1 MEKRCHKVVISD
13 KCILAYGLNSEEI
26 KKIESQNIK
35 VMEIN
40 DDMVLMKLE
49 DIICEKANE
58 NSYDKLPL
66 NEKALIFNGF
76 KDEQL
81 KVTIRYIRGFI
92 KGGVLAVSTA
102 QNYKWT
108 FKYLLEHLVE
118 EREWFEAQ
126 QQKGRK

>member
-1 MEKRCHKVVISD
+1 MVLSD
-13 KCILAYGLNSEEI
+13 KCILTYGLNAEEI

-35 VMEIN
+35 VIEIN
-40 DDMVLMKLE
+40 DHMVSMKLE
-49 DIICEKANE
+49 DIICEKPNE

-92 KGGVLAVSTA
+92 QGGVLAVSTA

-118 EREWFEAQ
+118 EREWFEAS
-126 QQKGRK
+126 KRK

>member
-1 MEKRCHKVVISD
+1 MAIND
-13 KCILAYGLNSEEI
+13 KCILAYGLKPEEI

-35 VMEIN
+35 VIEMN
-40 DDMVLMKLE
+40 NNRALMKLE
-49 DIICEKANE
+49 DIICEKTNE
-58 NSYDKLPL
+58 DSYDELPL

-81 KVTIRYIRGFI
+81 KFTIKFIRGFI
-92 KGGVLAVSTA
+92 KGGVLAVSTT

-118 EREWFEAQ
+118 EREWFETH
-126 QQKGRK
+126 GRK

>member
-1 MEKRCHKVVISD
+1 MAIND
-13 KCILAYGLNSEEI
+13 KCILAYGLKPEEI

-35 VMEIN
+35 VIEMN
-40 DDMVLMKLE
+40 NNRALMKLE
-49 DIICEKANE
+49 DIICEKTNE
-58 NSYDKLPL
+58 NSYDELPL

-81 KVTIRYIRGFI
+81 KFTIKFIRGFI
-92 KGGVLAVSTA
+92 KGGVLAVSTT

-118 EREWFEAQ
+118 EREWFETH
-126 QQKGRK
+126 GRK

>member
-1 MEKRCHKVVISD
+1 MVISD
-13 KCILAYGLNSEEI
+13 KCILAYGLNAEEI
-26 KKIESQNIK
+26 KKIQSQNIK
-35 VMEIN
+35 VIEIN
-40 DDMVLMKLE
+40 DNMALMKLE
-49 DIICEKANE
+49 DIICEKINE

-92 KGGVLAVSTA
+92 KGGVLAVSTV

-108 FKYLLEHLVE
+108 FNYLLEHLVE
-118 EREWFEAQ
+118 EREWFEK

>member
-1 MEKRCHKVVISD
+1 MATSN
-13 KCILAYGLNSEEI
+13 KCILAYGLQEEEI
-26 KKIESQNIK
+26 KKIESQNVK
-35 VMEIN
+35 VIEIN
-40 DDMVLMKLE
+40 DNMVLMKLE
-49 DIICEKANE
+49 DILSEGINE
-58 NSYDKLPL
+58 NSYDELPL

-118 EREWFEAQ
+118 EREWFES

>member
-1 MEKRCHKVVISD
+1 MAINN
-13 KCILAYGLNSEEI
+13 KCILAYGLKTEEI

-35 VMEIN
+35 VIEIN
-40 DDMVLMKLE
+40 NPMGSMKIE
-49 DIICEKANE
+49 DIICEKINE
-58 NSYDKLPL
+58 DSHDELPL

-81 KVTIRYIRGFI
+81 KVTIRYIRGFV

-126 QQKGRK
+126 KKGRK

>member
-1 MEKRCHKVVISD
+1 MAINN
-13 KCILAYGLNSEEI
+13 KCILVYGLKPDEI

-35 VMEIN
+35 VIEIN
-40 DDMVLMKLE
+40 NDMGLMKIE

-58 NSYDKLPL
+58 DSHYELPL

-81 KVTIRYIRGFI
+81 KVTIRYIRGFV

-126 QQKGRK
+126 QKGRK

>member
-1 MEKRCHKVVISD
+1 VISD

-26 KKIESQNIK
+26 KKIESQNIN
-35 VMEIN
+35 VIEIN
-40 DDMVLMKLE
+40 DSMVLMKLE
-49 DIICEKANE
+49 DIISEKTNE

-81 KVTIRYIRGFI
+81 KFTIRYIRGFI

-102 QNYKWT
+102 QNHKWT
-108 FKYLLEHLVE
+108 FKYLLEHLIE
-118 EREWFEAQ
+118 EKEWFEAQ
-126 QQKGRK
+126 QKGRK

>member
-1 MEKRCHKVVISD
+1 MATNN
-13 KCILAYGLNSEEI
+13 KCILAYGLKEDEI

-35 VMEIN
+35 VIEISN
-40 DDMVLMKLE
+40 NMTLMTLE
-49 DIICEKANE
+49 DIIHGNKNE
-58 NSYDKLPL
+58 DSYEEMQLS
-66 NEKALIFNGF
+66 EKALIFNGF

-92 KGGVLAVSTA
+92 QGGVLAVSTP

-118 EREWFEAQ
+118 EREWYKE

>member
-1 MEKRCHKVVISD
+1 MAINN
-13 KCILAYGLNSEEI
+13 KCILAYGLKTDEI

-35 VMEIN
+35 VIEIN
-40 DDMVLMKLE
+40 NHMGSMKIE
-49 DIICEKANE
+49 DIICEKTNE
-58 NSYDKLPL
+58 DSQDELPL

-81 KVTIRYIRGFI
+81 KVTIRYIRGFV

-102 QNYKWT
+102 QNYQWT

-126 QQKGRK
+126 QKGRK

>member
-1 MEKRCHKVVISD
+1 MAIND
-13 KCILAYGLNSEEI
+13 KCILVYGLNEEEI

-35 VMEIN
+35 VIEIN
-40 DDMVLMKLE
+40 NDMVLMKLE
-49 DIICEKANE
+49 DIISEDISE
-58 NSYDKLPL
+58 NTCDNLPL

-102 QNYKWT
+102 QNYRWT

-118 EREWFEAQ
+118 EREWFE
-126 QQKGRK
+126 KHGRK

>member
-1 MEKRCHKVVISD
+1 MAISD
-13 KCILAYGLNSEEI
+13 RCILEYGLKPEEI

-35 VMEIN
+35 VIEISN
-40 DDMVLMKLE
+40 DTALMKLE
-49 DIICEKANE
+49 DIICEKTNK
-58 NSYDKLPL
+58 NSYDELPL

-76 KDEQL
+76 KEQQL

-92 KGGVLAVSTA
+92 QGGVLAVSTT

-118 EREWFEAQ
+118 EREWFET
-126 QQKGRK
+126 QKRK

>member
-1 MEKRCHKVVISD
+1 MAISD
-13 KCILAYGLNSEEI
+13 KCILAYGLNEEEI

-35 VMEIN
+35 VIEIN
-40 DDMVLMKLE
+40 NNMALMKLE
-49 DIICEKANE
+49 DIICGDTGE
-58 NSYDKLPL
+58 NTYDNLPL
-66 NEKALIFNGF
+66 NEKALIFNVF

-92 KGGVLAVSTA
+92 QGGVLAVSTA

-118 EREWFEAQ
+118 EREWFEAS
-126 QQKGRK
+126 KRK

>member
-1 MEKRCHKVVISD
+1 MAINN
-13 KCILAYGLNSEEI
+13 KCILAYGLKSDEI

-35 VMEIN
+35 VIEIN
-40 DDMVLMKLE
+40 NDMGLMKIE
-49 DIICEKANE
+49 DIICEKTNE
-58 NSYDKLPL
+58 DSYDELPL

-81 KVTIRYIRGFI
+81 KVTIRYIRGFV

-126 QQKGRK
+126 QKGRK

>member
-1 MEKRCHKVVISD
+1 MALSK
-13 KCILAYGLNSEEI
+13 KCILAYGLNPEEI

-35 VMEIN
+35 VIEVSTNMAS
-40 DDMVLMKLE
+40 MKIE

-58 NSYDKLPL
+58 NLVEELPL

-76 KDEQL
+76 KDDHL
-81 KVTIRYIRGFI
+81 KTTIRYIRGFV
-92 KGGVLAVSTA
+92 KGGVLAISTA

-108 FKYLLEHLVE
+108 FKYLLEHLIE

-126 QQKGRK
+126 QKGRK

>member
-1 MEKRCHKVVISD
+1 MVLNN

-35 VMEIN
+35 VIEVNANMTSMTI
-40 DDMVLMKLE
+40 E
-49 DIICEKANE
+49 DIICEKPNE
-58 NSYDKLPL
+58 NSFEELPL

-76 KDEQL
+76 KDDHL
-81 KVTIRYIRGFI
+81 KTTIRYIRGFV
-92 KGGVLAVSTA
+92 KGGVLAISTA

-126 QQKGRK
+126 QKGRK

>member
-1 MEKRCHKVVISD
+1 MAINN
-13 KCILAYGLNSEEI
+13 KCILAYGLKPDEI

-35 VMEIN
+35 VIEIN
-40 DDMVLMKLE
+40 NHMELMKIE
-49 DIICEKANE
+49 DIICEKNNE
-58 NSYDKLPL
+58 DSHDELPL

-81 KVTIRYIRGFI
+81 KVTIRYIRGFV

-126 QQKGRK
+126 QKGRK

>member
-1 MEKRCHKVVISD
+1 MAISD
-13 KCILAYGLNSEEI
+13 KCILAYGLNAEEI
-26 KKIESQNIK
+26 KKIENQNIK
-35 VMEIN
+35 VIEIN
-40 DDMVLMKLE
+40 DNMTSMKLE
-49 DIICEKANE
+49 DILSEDTNE
-58 NSYDKLPL
+58 DSYDKLPL
-66 NEKALIFNGF
+66 TEKALIFNGF

-81 KVTIRYIRGFI
+81 KFTIRYIRGFI

-118 EREWFEAQ
+118 EREWFET

>member
-1 MEKRCHKVVISD
+1 MVISD
-13 KCILAYGLNSEEI
+13 KCILTYGLSAEEI
-26 KKIESQNIK
+26 KKIQSQNIK
-35 VMEIN
+35 VIEIN
-40 DDMVLMKLE
+40 DHMVSMKLE
-49 DIICEKANE
+49 DIICEKPNE
-58 NSYDKLPL
+58 NSYDELPL

-81 KVTIRYIRGFI
+81 KFTIRYIRGFI

-108 FKYLLEHLVE
+108 FKYLLEHLIE
-118 EREWFEAQ
+118 EKEWFES

>member
-1 MEKRCHKVVISD
+1 MAISD
-13 KCILAYGLNSEEI
+13 KCILAYGLNEEEI

-35 VMEIN
+35 VIEIN
-40 DDMVLMKLE
+40 NDMVLMKLE
-49 DIICEKANE
+49 NIIREETNE

-92 KGGVLAVSTA
+92 QGGVLAVSTA

-108 FKYLLEHLVE
+108 FKYLLEHLLE
-118 EREWFEAQ
+118 EREWFEAH
-126 QQKGRK
+126 GRK

>member
-1 MEKRCHKVVISD
+1 LVISD

-49 DIICEKANE
+49 DIICEKTNE

-118 EREWFEAQ
+118 EKEWFEAQ
-126 QQKGRK
+126 QKGRK

>member
-1 MEKRCHKVVISD
+1 MAINN
-13 KCILAYGLNSEEI
+13 KCILAYGLKTEEI

-35 VMEIN
+35 VIEMN
-40 DDMVLMKLE
+40 NNRALMKLE
-49 DIICEKANE
+49 DIICEKTNE
-58 NSYDKLPL
+58 NSYDELPL

-81 KVTIRYIRGFI
+81 KVTIRYIRGFV

-126 QQKGRK
+126 QKGRK